1 MEEKDGFEKIW
12 GTIKIDTYDGTL
24 KFNLLELLNQL
35 DEDKKKELLSD
46 GGYWNLITK
55 EMAEDITDKF
65 SRENYQEEYTKLR
78 QIILNSESMPK
89 VIREW
94 AIAMIESREKA
105 KEEEQYWSNAYWA
118 LYRWARDDYKKEKM
132 MPRLPDRKYGK
143 KYSEE
148 FMAKVEEKIL
158 EWKKEFPDLA
168 VDYEDIEGTKVMND
182 ILDHLNKL

>member
-1 MEEKDGFEKIW
+1 MEEKDDFQKVNF
-12 GTIKIDTYDGTL
+12 TTRLDPYTGTL
-24 KFNLLELLNQL
+24 KLNILEILEEL
-35 DEDKKKELLSD
+35 DEETKKLIISD
-46 GGYWNLITK
+46 GGWWNLISHQ
-55 EMAEDITDKF
+55 MAEDITDKF
-65 SRENYQEEYTKLR
+65 SRESYNSEYTKLR

-118 LYRWARDDYKKEKM
+118 LYHWARDDYKREKM

-148 FMAKVEEKIL
+148 FMAKVEEKIS
-158 EWKKEFPDLA
+158 EWKKEFPDLT
-168 VDYEDIEGTKVMND
+168 VDYEDLEGQKVID
-182 ILDHLNKL
+182 DTLKYLNKL